1 MPQQMLNFGGA
12 YRITKTPQLDFHPGT
27 GLNNNSS
34 GFIIGIGY
42 FIRFDGLF

>member
-12 YRITKTPQLDFHPGT
+12 HRITKTPQLDIHPGT

-34 GFIIGIGY
+34 GFIIGIAY
-42 FIRFDGLF
+42 SILFDSLF